1 MKNKILSIIA
11 AAYCLVACDLTHT
24 PLAALSPETFF
35 SNESELQAFSNTFYT
50 SLTVGG
56 FDEISDMLTKNVLTD
71 EIMGSRTVPNSGGG
85 WSYTA
90 LRNFNT
96 LIEYSVNCPDEKI
109 RTQYVALARFFRAN
123 FYFDKVKR
131 FGDVPW
137 YDKQLGSD
145 DPGLYKPRDSREF
158 VMSKVIEDLDFAIA
172 NLPDTKDLYRIT
184 KWTALA
190 LKSRACLFE
199 GTFRKYHAGQSTLET
214 LPADA
219 KPYTYYLE
227 LSAAASEE
235 IMNTSGYSIFR
246 GNGKATAYRD
256 LFLGDPADD
265 NNAYAE
271 EVILARDYNKAL
283 NILHNSTFFTIGNYG
298 NQSMTRKMA
307 CTYLMDDGT
316 RYTDKEGWQTKE
328 FADEMKNRDPRMAQ
342 SVRTPGYKRIDGTEQ
357 LAPNFTQVITGY
369 QPIKYMLGLNADA
382 DRFEQ
387 SHQDLHIYRYAEILL
402 NYAEAKAELGILNQS
417 DVDRSIK
424 LLRDRVGMPN
434 MNLTEIDI
442 AGSDPFL
449 LAEETGYPNVKGQ
462 PQEAYILE
470 IRRERSVELFDEDMR
485 HTDLIRWRNCANA
498 YNHKFLGFYVAN
510 AEGQHDLD
518 KNGTIDVW
526 FYSGSAP
533 AANEI
538 PTGCVIRKIGEQTYF
553 TEGNS
558 GYIIANP
565 IVDGKWND
573 ERDYYYPIPIDERS
587 LNPNLTQNKGWNDGL
602 E

>member
-172 NLPDTKDLYRIT
+172 NLPDKKDLYRIT

-256 LFLGDPADD
+256 LFLGDPDKD

-442 AGSDPFL
+442 VGSDPFL

-553 TEGNS
+553 TGGNS

>member
-256 LFLGDPADD
+256 LFLGDPDKD

-442 AGSDPFL
+442 VGSDPFL